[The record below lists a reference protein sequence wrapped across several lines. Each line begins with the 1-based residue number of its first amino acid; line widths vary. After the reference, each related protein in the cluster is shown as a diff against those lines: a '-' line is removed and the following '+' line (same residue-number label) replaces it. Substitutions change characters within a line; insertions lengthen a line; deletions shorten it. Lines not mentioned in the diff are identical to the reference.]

1 MDKSREL
8 KMAANN
14 EKEAISA
21 KVDRSIVKT
30 AGAILYKKHELESF
44 LLSWFTKFTRKL
56 SNNIQCQSNLRAEA

>member
-21 KVDRSIVKT
+21 KVDCSIVT

-44 LLSWFTKFTRKL
+44 LLFLVYKIYKES
-56 SNNIQCQSNLRAEA
+56 

>member
-1 MDKSREL
+1 
-8 KMAANN
+8 MAANN

-44 LLSWFTKFTRKL
+44 LLLLVYKIYKKDK
-56 SNNIQCQSNLRAEA
+56 Q